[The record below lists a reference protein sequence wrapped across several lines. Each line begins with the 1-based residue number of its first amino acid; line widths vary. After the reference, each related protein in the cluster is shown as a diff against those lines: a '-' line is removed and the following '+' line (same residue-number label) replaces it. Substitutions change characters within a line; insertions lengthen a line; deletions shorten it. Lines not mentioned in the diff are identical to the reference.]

1 MATNSRRMK
10 KLIFQTSSNL
20 SPAILRVVLG
30 LVIAAHGAQKLL
42 GWFDGYGFTGTMTF
56 FTSTMKFPWLLGL
69 LIILLESFG
78 AIALVAGFG
87 TRILGLAFAILAAG
101 IATIHFQNGF
111 FMNWFGNHAGEGYEY
126 FVLWIAMAITLM
138 FTGGGRY
145 SVDEAIARHG
155 N

>member
-1 MATNSRRMK
+1 MK
-10 KLIFQTSSNL
+10 KLIFQTSPDL
-20 SPAILRVVLG
+20 SPVILRVVLG
-30 LVIAAHGAQKLL
+30 VVIAAHGAQKLL
-42 GWFDGYGFTGTMTF
+42 GWFDGYGFAGTMTF

-78 AIALVAGFG
+78 AIALVVGFG
-87 TRILGLAFAILAAG
+87 TRILGLAFAILATG

-126 FVLWIAMAITLM
+126 FVLWMAMAITLM

-145 SVDEAIARHG
+145 SVDQAIARHG